1 MTCFYDRLEQRI
13 AKCGNPVCMG
23 MDPVLKLI
31 PLEGTPEDRIKRF
44 YSDILECCL
53 KRNVTPAVVK
63 PNSAYYECVSV
74 QSMLVLQQLIADY
87 RSAGIPV
94 ILDAKRG
101 DIGKS
106 SAAYANA
113 AYDVYRADAVTV
125 SPWMGTDSVGPFIR
139 ENSENGAYVL
149 LRTSNKGAHDFQDMS
164 VVRGD
169 DPRDIAS
176 AFYSVADKIVEWDDD
191 KGYLGAVVGA
201 THPEELEQITAYTV
215 AKKHEIPFLIP
226 GVSIPGVP
234 GGQGGDAATVLRA
247 IANGGGQRKFHVLNS
262 SSGLNFAWQR
272 NDTPANYANDCVDAL
287 EKLAEACQL

>member
-1 MTCFYDRLEQRI
+1 MACFYDRLEQRI
-13 AKCGNPVCMG
+13 AACGNPVCMG

-31 PLEGTPEDRIKRF
+31 PLEGTPEDKIKRF
-44 YSDILECCL
+44 YSDILECCA
-53 KRNVTPAVVK
+53 KRNVFPAVVK

-74 QSMLVLQQLIADY
+74 QAMLVLQQLIADY

-113 AYDVYRADAVTV
+113 AYDVYGANAVTV
-125 SPWMGTDSVGPFIR
+125 SPWMGTDSVSPFIR

-149 LRTSNKGAHDFQDMS
+149 LRTSNKGAHDFQDMN
-164 VVRGD
+164 VLRGD
-169 DPRDIAS
+169 DPRDVAS
-176 AFYSVADKIVEWDDD
+176 AFYSVADKIVEWDDG

-201 THPEELEQITAYTV
+201 THPEELEQITAYCV
-215 AKKHEIPFLIP
+215 AKKHEVPFLIP

-234 GGQGGDAATVLRA
+234 GGQGGDAKTVLNA
-247 IANGGGQRKFHVLNS
+247 IANGGGKRKFHVLNS

-272 NDTPANYANDCVDAL
+272 NNTPANFANDCVDAL
-287 EKLAEACQL
+287 ERLADSLR

>member
-125 SPWMGTDSVGPFIR
+125 SPWMGADSVGPFIR

-149 LRTSNKGAHDFQDMS
+149 LRTSNKGAHDFQDMT
-164 VVRGD
+164 VLRGD

-176 AFYSVADKIVEWDDD
+176 AFYSVADKIIEWDAD

-201 THPEELEQITAYTV
+201 THPAELEQITAYTV
-215 AKKHEIPFLIP
+215 AKKHEMPFLIP

-247 IANGGGQRKFHVLNS
+247 IANGGGKRKFHVLNS

>member
-1 MTCFYDRLEQRI
+1 MTCFHDRLEQRI

-31 PLEGTPEDRIKRF
+31 PLDGTPEDRIKRF

-53 KRNVTPAVVK
+53 KRNVQPAVVK
-63 PNSAYYECVSV
+63 PNSAYYECVSI
-74 QSMLVLQQLIADY
+74 QAMLVLQQLIADY

-125 SPWMGTDSVGPFIR
+125 SPWMGADSVGPFIR

-164 VVRGD
+164 VVRSD

-176 AFYSVADKIVEWDDD
+176 AFYSVADKIMEWDGSL
-191 KGYLGAVVGA
+191 GYLGAVVGA
-201 THPEELEQITAYTV
+201 THPEELEQITAYCV
-215 AKKHEIPFLIP
+215 SHKHEIPFLIP

-234 GGQGGDAATVLRA
+234 GGQGGDAKTVLNA
-247 IANGGGQRKFHVLNS
+247 IANGGGKRKFHVLNS

-287 EKLAEACQL
+287 ERLADSLR

>member
-13 AKCGNPVCMG
+13 AACGNPVCMG

-31 PLEGTPEDRIKRF
+31 PLEGTPEDKIKRF
-44 YSDILECCL
+44 YSDILECCA
-53 KRNVTPAVVK
+53 KRNVFPAVVK
-63 PNSAYYECVSV
+63 PNSAYYECVSI
-74 QSMLVLQQLIADY
+74 QAMLVLQQLIADY

-113 AYDVYRADAVTV
+113 AYDVYGADAVTV
-125 SPWMGTDSVGPFIR
+125 SPWMGTDSVSPFIR

-149 LRTSNKGAHDFQDMS
+149 LRTSNKGAHDFQDMN
-164 VVRGD
+164 VLRGD
-169 DPRDIAS
+169 DPRDVAS
-176 AFYSVADKIVEWDDD
+176 AFYSVADKIVEWDDG

-201 THPEELEQITAYTV
+201 THPEELEQITAYCV

-234 GGQGGDAATVLRA
+234 GGQGGDAKTVLNA
-247 IANGGGQRKFHVLNS
+247 IANGGGKRKFHVLNS

-272 NDTPANYANDCVDAL
+272 NNTPANFANDCVDAL
-287 EKLAEACQL
+287 ERLADSLR

>member
-13 AKCGNPVCMG
+13 AACGNPVCMG

-31 PLEGTPEDRIKRF
+31 PLEGTPEDKIKRF
-44 YSDILECCL
+44 YSDILECCA
-53 KRNVTPAVVK
+53 KRNVFPAVVK

-74 QSMLVLQQLIADY
+74 QAMLVLQQLIADY

-113 AYDVYRADAVTV
+113 AYDVYGADAVTV
-125 SPWMGTDSVGPFIR
+125 SPWMGTDSVSPFIR

-149 LRTSNKGAHDFQDMS
+149 LRTSNKGAHDFQDMN
-164 VVRGD
+164 VLRGD
-169 DPRDIAS
+169 DPRDVAS
-176 AFYSVADKIVEWDDD
+176 AFYSVADKIVEWDDG

-201 THPEELEQITAYTV
+201 THPEELEQITAYCV
-215 AKKHEIPFLIP
+215 AEKHEIPFLIP

-234 GGQGGDAATVLRA
+234 GGQGGDAKTVLNA
-247 IANGGGQRKFHVLNS
+247 IANGGGKRKFHVLNS

-272 NDTPANYANDCVDAL
+272 NNTPANFANDCVDAL
-287 EKLAEACQL
+287 ERLADSLR

>member
-13 AKCGNPVCMG
+13 AACGNPVCMG

-31 PLEGTPEDRIKRF
+31 PLEGTPEDKIKRF
-44 YSDILECCL
+44 YSDILECCA
-53 KRNVTPAVVK
+53 KRNVFPAVVK

-74 QSMLVLQQLIADY
+74 QAMLVLQQLIADY

-113 AYDVYRADAVTV
+113 AYDVYGADAVTV
-125 SPWMGTDSVGPFIR
+125 SPWMGTDSVSPFIR

-149 LRTSNKGAHDFQDMS
+149 LRTSNKGAHDFQDMN
-164 VVRGD
+164 VLRGD
-169 DPRDIAS
+169 DPRDVAS
-176 AFYSVADKIVEWDDD
+176 AFYSVADKIVEWDDG
-191 KGYLGAVVGA
+191 KGFLGAVVGA
-201 THPEELEQITAYTV
+201 THPEELEQITAYCV

-234 GGQGGDAATVLRA
+234 GGQGGDAKTVLNA
-247 IANGGGQRKFHVLNS
+247 IANGGGKRKFHVLNS

-272 NDTPANYANDCVDAL
+272 NNTPANFANDCVDAL
-287 EKLAEACQL
+287 ERLADSLR

>member
-13 AKCGNPVCMG
+13 AACGNPVCMG

-31 PLEGTPEDRIKRF
+31 PLEGTPEDKIKRF
-44 YSDILECCL
+44 YSDILECCA
-53 KRNVTPAVVK
+53 KRNVFPAVVK

-74 QSMLVLQQLIADY
+74 QAMLVLQQLIADY

-113 AYDVYRADAVTV
+113 AYDVYGADAVTV
-125 SPWMGTDSVGPFIR
+125 SPWMGTDSVSPFIR

-149 LRTSNKGAHDFQDMS
+149 LRTSNKGAHDFQDMN
-164 VVRGD
+164 VLRGD
-169 DPRDIAS
+169 DPRDVAS
-176 AFYSVADKIVEWDDD
+176 AFYSVADKIVEWDDG

-201 THPEELEQITAYTV
+201 THPEELEQITAYCV

-226 GVSIPGVP
+226 GVSIPCVP
-234 GGQGGDAATVLRA
+234 GGQGGDAKTVLNA
-247 IANGGGQRKFHVLNS
+247 IANGGGKRKFHVLNS

-272 NDTPANYANDCVDAL
+272 NNTPANFANDCVDAL
-287 EKLAEACQL
+287 ERLADSLR

>member
-13 AKCGNPVCMG
+13 AACGNPVCMG

-31 PLEGTPEDRIKRF
+31 PLEGTPEDKIKRF
-44 YSDILECCL
+44 YSDILECCA
-53 KRNVTPAVVK
+53 KRNVFPAVVK

-74 QSMLVLQQLIADY
+74 QAMLVLQQLIADY

-113 AYDVYRADAVTV
+113 AYDVYGADAVTV
-125 SPWMGTDSVGPFIR
+125 SPWMGTDSVSPFIR

-149 LRTSNKGAHDFQDMS
+149 LRTSNKGAHDFQDMN
-164 VVRGD
+164 VLRGD
-169 DPRDIAS
+169 DPRDVAS
-176 AFYSVADKIVEWDDD
+176 AFYSVADKIVEWDDG

-201 THPEELEQITAYTV
+201 THPEELEQITAYCV
-215 AKKHEIPFLIP
+215 AQKHEIPFLIP

-234 GGQGGDAATVLRA
+234 GGQGGDAKTVLNA
-247 IANGGGQRKFHVLNS
+247 IANGGGKRKFHVLNS

-272 NDTPANYANDCVDAL
+272 NNTPANFANDCVDAL
-287 EKLAEACQL
+287 ERLADSLR

>member
-13 AKCGNPVCMG
+13 AECGNPVCMG

-31 PLEGTPEDRIKRF
+31 PLEGTPEDKIKRF
-44 YSDILECCL
+44 YSDILECCA
-53 KRNVTPAVVK
+53 KRNVLPAVVK

-74 QSMLVLQQLIADY
+74 QAMLVLQQLIADY

-113 AYDVYRADAVTV
+113 AYDVYGADAVTV
-125 SPWMGTDSVGPFIR
+125 SPWMGTDSVSPFIR

-149 LRTSNKGAHDFQDMS
+149 LRTSNKGAHDFQDMN
-164 VVRGD
+164 VLRGD
-169 DPRDIAS
+169 DPRDVAS
-176 AFYSVADKIVEWDDD
+176 AFYSVADKIVEWDDG

-201 THPEELEQITAYTV
+201 THPEELEQITAYCV

-234 GGQGGDAATVLRA
+234 GGQGGDAKTVLNA
-247 IANGGGQRKFHVLNS
+247 IANGGGKRKFHVLNS

-272 NDTPANYANDCVDAL
+272 NNTPENFANDCVDAL
-287 EKLAEACQL
+287 ERLADSLR